1 MHVFCKIIT
10 KVTKKFPQ
18 NVKAKKKESVIAF
31 GLKPHCI
38 FQSPLSYLIGTVE
51 LLVNKPLLNVM

>member
-38 FQSPLSYLIGTVE
+38 FQSSLSYLIGT
-51 LLVNKPLLNVM
+51 KRI